1 MTRATTKSRISPGW
15 GDSPWLLIFEPIHT
29 GSAFFFFS
37 PMISLLD
44 PEIRLFVV
52 RKYTRHGGEEYFEE
66 SLVRGTYDQLAA
78 HVRLMIFHLNPAI
91 DSDWRF
97 DSQLTTKDCAE
108 FESFGRSVSIRAEE
122 LDRLE
127 DLDIRTL
134 RITLD
139 DILSIRNSYRG

>member
-1 MTRATTKSRISPGW
+1 MTFLS
-15 GDSPWLLIFEPIHT
+15 
-29 GSAFFFFS
+29 
-37 PMISLLD
+37 D
-44 PEIRLFVV
+44 PKNRLFVV

-97 DSQLTTKDCAE
+97 DSQLATNDSAQ

-127 DLDIRTL
+127 DLEIRTL
-134 RITLD
+134 RITLT
-139 DILSIRNSYRG
+139 DIWSIRNSYRG